1 MIDLRVPRRVG
12 FETPTR
18 WFSGVATEDFFPLA
32 DFLNMG
38 VIWVYRLDKKADD
51 RYPNTCAKAF
61 QIGDRR
67 RRDQREH
74 DCNVNRRATP
84 RQAFKERLGK
94 LHLGLDPSARRVF
107 GGFVIGKIR
116 TALSGESGSEEAT
129 LRPRTQFHVR
139 CDKNAQRFRDP
150 APSPQIPLRE

>member
-61 QIGDRR
+61 QIEDRR

-107 GGFVIGKIR
+107 RRLCDRKNPNSVIWGVRKRGG
-116 TALSGESGSEEAT
+116 
-129 LRPRTQFHVR
+129 H
-139 CDKNAQRFRDP
+139 
-150 APSPQIPLRE
+150 APTPHAISC